1 MKINYTWNEKTYNDF
16 IKYLKSISDPKTRD
30 FNKKIIDTKYEI
42 LGISMTVLRTVA
54 KDISKTNYKEFFK
67 YITNTYYEE
76 VMIEGLILSHIK
88 DENEFIELFQKYI
101 YKIDNWALCD
111 SCINSYKIMK
121 KGDYSDLAY
130 SLILDSHE
138 FIERVGYVMLL
149 CYYIDEE
156 HIDNI
161 ISLSLKETNY
171 YYVNMAISW
180 LLAESFV
187 KFRTK
192 ILDLLKSKKLSPF
205 VQNKTISKIR
215 ESLKVS
221 KEDKELIKSLKI

>member
-16 IKYLKSISDPKTRD
+16 IKYLKSISDSKTRD

-42 LGISMTVLRTVA
+42 LGISMTVLGTIA

-67 YITNTYYEE
+67 YVTNTYYEE

-88 DENEFIELFQKYI
+88 DENEFIGLFQKYI

-121 KGDYSDLAY
+121 KGDFSDLAY

-156 HIDNI
+156 HIDSI
-161 ISLSLKETNY
+161 ISLSLKESSY

-192 ILDLLKSKKLSPF
+192 ILDLLKLKKLSPF

-221 KEDKELIKSLKI
+221 KEDKELVKSLKI

>member
-16 IKYLKSISDPKTRD
+16 IKYLKSISDSKTRD

-42 LGISMTVLRTVA
+42 LGISMTVLRTIA

-67 YITNTYYEE
+67 YVTNTYYEE

-121 KGDYSDLAY
+121 KGDFSDLAY

-156 HIDNI
+156 HIDSI
-161 ISLSLKETNY
+161 ISLSLKESSY

-180 LLAESFV
+180 LLAECFV

-221 KEDKELIKSLKI
+221 KEDKELVKSLKI